1 MLKQTAADVMARTE
15 ITLTPEVKIYSAMKL
30 LLRHRL
36 FGAPVVDADGHLVGM
51 LTDRECFS
59 AVADGAMDGLP
70 EGSVQDYM
78 TGAVETVSH
87 TASLY
92 DIIARFRQS
101 THRKFPVV
109 DDQGLVVGQVS
120 RRDVLLALE
129 AIRDNS
135 YLYGSKDESL
145 ADVAGVDSAMRMAR
159 RRR

>member
-1 MLKQTAADVMARTE
+1 MLKQTAADVMARAE

-36 FGAPVVDADGHLVGM
+36 FGAPVVDADGRLVGM

-59 AVADGAMDGLP
+59 AMADAAMDGLP
-70 EGSVQDYM
+70 ESNVVDYM
-78 TGAVETVSH
+78 TRDVETVSH

-92 DIIARFRQS
+92 DLIARFRQS
-101 THRKFPVV
+101 SHRKFPVV

-129 AIRDNS
+129 ALRGNS
-135 YLYGSKDESL
+135 YLYGSKDASST
-145 ADVAGVDSAMRMAR
+145 DVTGVDSAMRMAR
-159 RRR
+159 QRR